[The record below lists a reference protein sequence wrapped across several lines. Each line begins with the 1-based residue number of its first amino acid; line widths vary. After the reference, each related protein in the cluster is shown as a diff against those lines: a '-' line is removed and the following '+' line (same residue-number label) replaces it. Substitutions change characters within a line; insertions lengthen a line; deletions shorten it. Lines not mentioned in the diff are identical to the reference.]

1 MTGSRRRRD
10 SANDRYSTKHMLS
23 ARRRRRSNVGMR
35 RRRDGYRINGVQS
48 EQELEDT
55 LAEKSHD
62 RWGWF
67 KKVKV
72 EHRTEAR
79 KTNAPVEREDR
90 EAKRDRMTGS
100 RRRRDSAND
109 RYSTKHMLSARRRRR
124 SNVGMRRRR
133 DGYRIN
139 GVQSE

>member
-1 MTGSRRRRD
+1 MTGNRRRRD

-48 EQELEDT
+48 EQELEDS
-55 LAEKSHD
+55 LADKS
-62 RWGWF
+62 RNGWGKWLP
-67 KKVKV
+67 KVKV
-72 EHRTEAR
+72 EHRTEER

-90 EAKRDRMTGS
+90 EAKRDRMTGN

-133 DGYRIN
+133 DGY
-139 GVQSE
+139 